1 MDGIKIFLAILPVFI
16 FALYVYIHDNE
27 KEPTNMLIKAFVFGM
42 LIAIPCI
49 YVESALSSAFY
60 FLQKSYITSLLY
72 VFLVI
77 ALVEEG
83 YKFLAT
89 YILFYH
95 DKNVNYTF
103 DMIVYTTFLGLGF
116 AFFENIIYLRSLPI
130 ASVILR
136 GFTAVPVHLSC
147 GIIMGY
153 YSSLMKTDKKNFKT
167 NLLKSLLIPISIHA
181 FYNYYLVYIS
191 SLIRKLFTHNQ
202 SVMIIYSLL
211 ILLLGC
217 LFLTVHY
224 ILSKCS
230 LEDKKI
236 KVKK

>member
-167 NLLKSLLIPISIHA
+167 NLLKALLIPISIHA

-202 SVMIIYSLL
+202 AIMIIYSLL

>member
-1 MDGIKIFLAILPVFI
+1 MEGIKIILAILPVFV
-16 FALYVYIHDNE
+16 FALYVYIHDTE
-27 KEPTNMLIKAFVFGM
+27 KEPTHMLIKAFVFGM
-42 LIAIPCI
+42 LIAIPCM
-49 YVESALSSAFY
+49 YVESALSSSLY
-60 FLQKSYITSLLY
+60 FLQKSYITSFLY
-72 VFLVI
+72 VLIVI

-116 AFFENIIYLRSLPI
+116 AFFENIIYLKTLPLS
-130 ASVILR
+130 SVILR

-153 YSSLMKTDKKNFKT
+153 YASLMKTDKKKFKK
-167 NLLKSLLIPISIHA
+167 NLLKALLIPILIHG

-191 SLIRKLFTHNQ
+191 TLIRKLFTYNQ
-202 SVMIIYSLL
+202 SIMITYSLL

-217 LFLTVHY
+217 LFLSVHY
-224 ILSKCS
+224 VLSKCS

>member
-1 MDGIKIFLAILPVFI
+1 MEGIKIFLAILPVFV
-16 FALYVYIHDNE
+16 FALYVYIHDTE
-27 KEPTNMLIKAFVFGM
+27 KEPTHMLIKAFVFGM
-42 LIAIPCI
+42 LIAIPCM
-49 YVESALSSAFY
+49 YVESALSSSLY
-60 FLQKSYITSLLY
+60 FLQKSYITSFLY
-72 VFLVI
+72 ILIVI

-116 AFFENIIYLRSLPI
+116 AFFENIIYLKTLPLS
-130 ASVILR
+130 SVILR

-153 YSSLMKTDKKNFKT
+153 YASLMKTNKKNFKK
-167 NLLKSLLIPISIHA
+167 NLLKALLIPILIHG

-191 SLIRKLFTHNQ
+191 TLIRKLFNYNQ
-202 SVMIIYSLL
+202 SIMITYSLL

-217 LFLTVHY
+217 LFLSVHY
-224 ILSKCS
+224 VLSKCS

>member
-16 FALYVYIHDNE
+16 FALYIYIHDNE

-153 YSSLMKTDKKNFKT
+153 YSSLMKTDKKNFKI
-167 NLLKSLLIPISIHA
+167 NLLKALLIPISIHA

-202 SVMIIYSLL
+202 AIMIIYSLL